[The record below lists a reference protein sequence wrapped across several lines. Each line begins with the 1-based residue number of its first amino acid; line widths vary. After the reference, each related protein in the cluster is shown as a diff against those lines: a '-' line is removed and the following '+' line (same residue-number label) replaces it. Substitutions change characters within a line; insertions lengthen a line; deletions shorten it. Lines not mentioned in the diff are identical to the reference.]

1 MTGILSPMEQQSPSV
16 VVRRSSSANPT
27 LRLLPS
33 KELMYKS
40 KVRQKVG
47 PQVGSVASSLP
58 CPIGDPSFV
67 SPPLKVRVSPQTKRR
82 PFNI

>member
-1 MTGILSPMEQQSPSV
+1 MEQQSPSV

-58 CPIGDPSFV
+58 CPIGDPPFSSFV
-67 SPPLKVRVSPQTKRR
+67 SPLKVRVSPQTKRR